1 MHLEKILS
9 LEMIARRTRL
19 LTKDIF
25 IDTDC
30 ISAFLWVG
38 NESLLSQLYP
48 GRVIMPKPVYDEID
62 RPTLSWMK
70 ARVDSMISTGKLTV
84 VELSSGTE
92 YFLAS
97 STASL
102 IDTETGTSST

>member
-1 MHLEKILS
+1 M
-9 LEMIARRTRL
+9 MTRGTRL

-48 GRVIMPKPVYDEID
+48 NRVVMPIYWLMHISVVLSMKIRVIQF
-62 RPTLSWMK
+62 
-70 ARVDSMISTGKLTV
+70 G
-84 VELSSGTE
+84 
-92 YFLAS
+92 
-97 STASL
+97 L
-102 IDTETGTSST
+102 IC

>member
-92 YFLAS
+92 EFDFVLQ
-97 STASL
+97 
-102 IDTETGTSST
+102 IN

>member
-9 LEMIARRTRL
+9 LEMIARGTRL
-19 LTKDIF
+19 LIKDIF

-62 RPTLSWMK
+62 RPTLS
-70 ARVDSMISTGKLTV
+70 
-84 VELSSGTE
+84 
-92 YFLAS
+92 
-97 STASL
+97 
-102 IDTETGTSST
+102 